1 MFPIQPQTALPLRC
15 LTPPPPLKRRRR
27 LSSSSSTLWGDL
39 HQPLHA
45 GHSEDRGGNRIKV
58 KFFGRDTNLHRLWD
72 SGMIKQRRGNRR
84 WDTYANGLNSA
95 ITPNDERSWGGA
107 PSDWATESYKLA
119 LSNAYQVG
127 NGQLGQDYCAANIGV
142 VEEQIKKG
150 GVRLR

>member
-1 MFPIQPQTALPLRC
+1 
-15 LTPPPPLKRRRR
+15 
-27 LSSSSSTLWGDL
+27 
-39 HQPLHA
+39 
-45 GHSEDRGGNRIKV
+45 
-58 KFFGRDTNLHRLWD
+58 
-72 SGMIKQRRGNRR
+72 MIKQRRGNRR

-95 ITPNDERSWGGA
+95 ITPNDERSWDGA

-150 GVRLR
+150 GVRLAKLLNGIFG